1 MVVPSDGAMPIRL
14 TISHPDRIILGVA
27 TGQVTLL
34 DLVGF
39 FREVAESKALHYR
52 KLIDVA
58 AAEPALTREELAAF
72 GERVRAARTERPRGA
87 LAIVADS
94 TRGEFARFFTEL
106 RTGTDAPP
114 TKVFRSIHDA
124 RRWLD
129 VQPLDL

>member
-27 TGQVTLL
+27 TDQVTLL

-39 FREVAESKALHYR
+39 FREVAESKTLHYR

>member
-27 TGQVTLL
+27 TDQVTLL

>member
-1 MVVPSDGAMPIRL
+1 MPIRL
-14 TISHPDRIILGVA
+14 TIFHPDRMIVGVA
-27 TGQVTLL
+27 TGQVTLH
-34 DLVGF
+34 DLVGL
-39 FREVAESKALHYR
+39 FREVAESNTLHYR
-52 KLIDVA
+52 KLIDVI
-58 AAEPALTREELAAF
+58 AAEPALSREELAAF
-72 GERVRAARTERPRGA
+72 GERVRAARTDRPRGA

-94 TRGEFARFFTEL
+94 NRGEFARFFTDL